1 MGLFLAPMTEAHG
14 WSREIFALSIAIQNI
29 MWGIGQPFAGALADR
44 YGTGRVLAGGGLLY
58 AAGLVLM
65 SWAPDPVWLNI
76 SAGVMIGL
84 GFSAASFSIVL
95 SAFGRRV
102 PSRTPPPEDCRFVHG
117 KPACPRISTIS
128 MDKIDLYHT

>member
-1 MGLFLAPMTEAHG
+1 MAASAQLRDRPFAIALPIVIITGCLISLLSFGPRAIMGLFFTPMIEAHG

-29 MWGIGQPFAGALADR
+29 AWGVGQPFAGALADR

-76 SAGVMIGL
+76 SA
-84 GFSAASFSIVL
+84 
-95 SAFGRRV
+95 
-102 PSRTPPPEDCRFVHG
+102 
-117 KPACPRISTIS
+117 
-128 MDKIDLYHT
+128 